1 MLIDVRI
8 SANQSLKGWWQ
19 MKLLGWALGALF
31 AVWLTAFTYFKWADL
46 GCAQDWTICAME
58 TGVWFRKLVLLEWA
72 SKWQTLLGG
81 LAAVLAGT
89 FVLFATRMQLSEAR
103 RNAIIELNQQLSHEM
118 YLSFQALQSVGRS
131 WQLAL
136 EQRQIYIDQAIASM
150 RAVTRCCPQLA
161 TEITAILTRLRNMG
175 TTYSDDAAILQAY
188 SMVVATVANKL
199 TNENKSVIPY
209 QAEDIKMPRS
219 EIVLISDQSDISL
232 SEFDDVLQY
241 C

>member
-1 MLIDVRI
+1 
-8 SANQSLKGWWQ
+8 

-31 AVWLTAFTYFKWADL
+31 VVWLTAFTWFKGAEL
-46 GCAQDWTICAME
+46 GCAQDWTVCAHE

-103 RNAIIELNQQLSHEM
+103 RNAIVELNQQLSHEI
-118 YLSFQALQSVGRS
+118 YLSFQALQAVGRS
-131 WQLAL
+131 WQLTL
-136 EQRQIYIDQAIASM
+136 EQRRIYIDQAIASM

-161 TEITAILTRLRNMG
+161 TEIIAILTRLRNVG
-175 TTYSDDAAILQAY
+175 TTYSNDAAILQAY
-188 SMVVATVANKL
+188 SMVVATVANEL
-199 TNENKSVIPY
+199 TNEKKSVIPY
-209 QAEDIKMPRS
+209 HAEDIRMSPS
-219 EIVLISDQSDISL
+219 VVVQISDQSDISL

>member
-1 MLIDVRI
+1 
-8 SANQSLKGWWQ
+8 
-19 MKLLGWALGALF
+19 MKLIAWALGTLF
-31 AVWLTAFTYFKWADL
+31 AVWLAAFVGIKIYDL
-46 GCAQDWTICAME
+46 NCVANPSVCFTE
-58 TGVWFRKLVLLEWA
+58 TGIWLRKFVLLEWA

-118 YLSFQALQSVGRS
+118 YLSFQALQAVGRS
-131 WQLAL
+131 WQLTL

-161 TEITAILTRLRNMG
+161 TEIIAILTRLRNMG
-175 TTYSDDAAILQAY
+175 TTYSNDAAILQAY
-188 SMVVATVANKL
+188 SMVVATVANEL
-199 TNENKSVIPY
+199 TNEKKSVIPY
-209 QAEDIKMPRS
+209 QAEDIKMSPS
-219 EIVLISDQSDISL
+219 VIVQISDQSDILL